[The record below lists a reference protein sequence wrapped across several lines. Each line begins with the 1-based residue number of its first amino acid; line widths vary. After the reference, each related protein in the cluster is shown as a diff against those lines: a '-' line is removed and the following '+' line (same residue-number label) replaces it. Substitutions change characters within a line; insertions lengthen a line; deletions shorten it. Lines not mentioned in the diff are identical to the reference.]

1 MGRWDRIGFA
11 CVILNKIVLSVVKMI
26 FSSFSRI
33 STILHRKTPTIVKDT
48 EECASHMTPDA
59 VKHAKRGN
67 VTAESLKNRIYWN
80 VNKKSFISKYFYGI
94 VAPCRAM
101 LLKFI
106 TRKKKS
112 GEQKLRLDHHTLF
125 RNWTRTPSPGD
136 DRGLDTRKRQKSSL
150 AITLWEGLADQPTS
164 WVIFPREVHTHAL
177 SILSIEI
184 PLLRTKRWLL
194 PSTLCEMEKNDSV
207 N

>member
-1 MGRWDRIGFA
+1 MRQSHDSRRCQA
-11 CVILNKIVLSVVKMI
+11 CQEGQCDSWI
-26 FSSFSRI
+26 
-33 STILHRKTPTIVKDT
+33 T
-48 EECASHMTPDA
+48 
-59 VKHAKRGN
+59 
-67 VTAESLKNRIYWN
+67 KNRIYWN

-94 VAPCRAM
+94 VAPFRAM

-125 RNWTRTPSPGD
+125 RNWTRIPSPGD

>member
-1 MGRWDRIGFA
+1 MRQSHDSRRCQA
-11 CVILNKIVLSVVKMI
+11 CQEGQCHSWI
-26 FSSFSRI
+26 
-33 STILHRKTPTIVKDT
+33 T
-48 EECASHMTPDA
+48 
-59 VKHAKRGN
+59 
-67 VTAESLKNRIYWN
+67 KNQIYWN

-150 AITLWEGLADQPTS
+150 AITLWEGLADQPAS
-164 WVIFPREVHTHAL
+164 RVIFPREVHTHAL

-194 PSTLCEMEKNDSV
+194 PSTLCETEKNDSV